1 MNHDP
6 FKKEHHLRTRLDEY
20 HLDIPDFQM
29 KPKGKRWERII
40 NFLASPAK
48 DPLEPLVSTTAGFT
62 VLKLAPIM
70 GMAAISIIQLFFFL

>member
-6 FKKEHHLRTRLDEY
+6 FKKEQHLRTMLEEY
-20 HLDIPDFQM
+20 RVDVPDFQM
-29 KPKGKRWERII
+29 QPKGKGWVRII

-70 GMAAISIIQLFFFL
+70 GMAAFSIIQLFFLL